1 MYGKRLW
8 GIRRDRVF
16 ALNIECL
23 FPRAL
28 SGAFV
33 FRGALHS
40 LAPVQTPQTGL
51 YFSDRRTGAMRNTA
65 QPPLRGPLSSFMFA
79 R

>member
-1 MYGKRLW
+1 MHGKRLW

-23 FPRAL
+23 LPPSP
-28 SGAFV
+28 SGPFV
-33 FRGALHS
+33 FSGALHS

-51 YFSDRRTGAMRNTA
+51 YFSDARTGAMRNA
-65 QPPLRGPLSSFMFA
+65 AWPPLRGSLSSFMFA